1 MRKNQPGSPPP
12 VPDTP
17 TKRDDVITQV
27 REYALITPLF
37 GGGVSTGETDPV
49 TPIRGTEIRG
59 HLRFWWRAC
68 RAWRFDGPE
77 KMKDEEDKLWG
88 AAAHKDEDAIPF
100 EKTIQLKVDIVNK
113 GRQKPY
119 TDPEIP
125 GYAAFPM
132 QPAPKPLLDGI
143 AFNLTITFPEDH
155 REEVEAALWAWETF
169 GGIGAR
175 TRRGFGALHLRAVDM
190 EPIDLL
196 DAREVKSW
204 INKKLSRY
212 IQPGAFPPG
221 VSHLSQHPQCH
232 VIELPHAS
240 PADIWKHLIKALQ
253 DFRQAKKRSDKG
265 RGQRSQW
272 PESKAI
278 LEITQGKGNQN
289 QQAYPVPRAA
299 FGLPIVFQFPGKENV
314 TLQGNNV
321 ERLASPLILR
331 PFLCANK
338 QAVGLALLLEGSRP
352 IPGKLELKDIT
363 KPHQLEEKLTPAQ
376 AGKIDKLDG
385 EPDVLKAF
393 MKSLDTGGNTR

>member
-12 VPDTP
+12 VPNTP
-17 TKRDDVITQV
+17 TKRDDVIIQE

-37 GGGVSTGETDPV
+37 GGGVASGETDPI
-49 TPIRGTEIRG
+49 TLIRGSEIRG

-68 RAWRFDGPE
+68 RAWQFNSPE
-77 KMKDEEDKLWG
+77 KMKEEEDKLWG

-143 AFNLTITFPEDH
+143 VFNLTITFPEDR

-175 TRRGFGALHLRAVDM
+175 TRRGFGALHLRAVDIK
-190 EPIDLL
+190 PIDPL
-196 DAREVKSW
+196 DTREVKSW

-212 IQPGAFPPG
+212 ILPGAFPPG
-221 VSHLSQHPQCH
+221 VPHLSQHPQCH
-232 VIELPHAS
+232 VIKLPHARPS
-240 PADIWKHLIKALQ
+240 DIWKHLIKALQ
-253 DFRQAKKRSDKG
+253 DFRQAKKRRDRG

-278 LEITQGKGNQN
+278 LEITKGKGNQN
-289 QQAYPVPRAA
+289 QQAYLAPRAA
-299 FGLPIVFQFPGKENV
+299 FGLPIVFQFPNKENE
-314 TLQGNNV
+314 TLQGNEV

-331 PFLCANK
+331 PYLCANK

-352 IPGKLELKDIT
+352 IPGKLELKDRPGT
-363 KPHQLEEKLTPAQ
+363 YRLEEKLTPGEARN
-376 AGKIDKLDG
+376 IPVLRG
-385 EPDVLKAF
+385 EPDILKAF
-393 MKSLDTGGNTR
+393 MNYLDSGGTTR